1 MKYSWVYKE
10 KDRELQGI
18 ISRELAVSPILA
30 QLLINRGITDP
41 SSAHKFIRP
50 FLKDLYDPFLMKDM
64 EKSVNRIIR
73 AIKAKERILI
83 YGDYD
88 VDGITTTALFIN
100 FFRDLGI
107 DVDFYIPNRFSEGYG
122 LNIDAIKR
130 IKERGVELIITGDCG
145 TNSHEE
151 VELANRLVIDI
162 IITDHHESFP
172 PSPKAYAVLNPK
184 QENCP
189 YPFKNLAGVGVAFKL
204 LVAIRSE
211 LRKNGFW
218 IKRLPNLK
226 KYLDMVS
233 LGTISDMVP
242 LIDENHNLVKH
253 GLKVITNSLNI
264 GIESLKE
271 ISGIYGRDIGVSEIG
286 FKLAPRIN
294 SVGRLGNAS
303 IGVELLTTEHKD
315 RAIEVS
321 QILDKQNRERRSIQ
335 ENIFMEAKDIVE
347 YSLPS
352 IIDEDILIL
361 SSPDWHQGVI
371 GIVASKLA
379 EKYNRPAILISID
392 GESGKGSA
400 RSINFF
406 NIYEAL
412 SECRDMLLNFGGHKY
427 AAGFTL
433 EKKNINRLR
442 ERLKEIFDKKINKNK
457 LTPKMIIDA
466 EIPFK
471 ELSIELVNNIEILGP
486 FGFSNPEPIFSA
498 HGLEILGK
506 PRLMGAREN
515 HLKMKLKQGPYVY
528 NSIGFNMSDK
538 TDEINGALIDI
549 AFIPELHQWNG
560 SETIRLNLK
569 DIKINQYDY

>member
-10 KDRELQGI
+10 EDPKLQGI

-30 QLLINRGITDP
+30 KLLINRGITDP
-41 SSAHKFIRP
+41 SSARKFIKP

-64 EKSVNRIIR
+64 EKSVHRIIR

-100 FFRDLGI
+100 FFRDLGLEA
-107 DVDFYIPNRFSEGYG
+107 DYYIPNRFSEGYG

-151 VELANRLVIDI
+151 VELANRLGIDI
-162 IITDHHESFP
+162 IITDHHEPLP

-184 QENCP
+184 QEDCL

-204 LVAIRSE
+204 IVAIRAV
-211 LRKNGFW
+211 LRKNGYSV
-218 IKRLPNLK
+218 KRLPNLK

-233 LGTISDMVP
+233 LGTISDMAP

-253 GLKVITNSLNI
+253 GLKMITNSLNI

-271 ISGIYGRDIGVSEIG
+271 ISGIYGRDIGISEVG
-286 FKLAPRIN
+286 FILSPRIN

-303 IGVELLTTEHKD
+303 ISVELLTTDDKD

-335 ENIFMEAKDIVE
+335 ENILMEAKDIIQ
-347 YSLPS
+347 YRLPS
-352 IIDEDILIL
+352 IKDEDILIL

-379 EKYNRPAILISID
+379 EEYKRPTILISIE

-400 RSINFF
+400 RSINSF

-412 SECRDMLLNFGGHKY
+412 SECRDMLLNFGGHEY

-433 EKKNINRLR
+433 EKKNINGLR
-442 ERLKEIFDKKINKNK
+442 ERLKGISNKKINKYDI
-457 LTPKMIIDA
+457 TPEIILDA
-466 EIPFK
+466 KIPFK
-471 ELSIELVNNIEILGP
+471 ELSIDLVNNIETLGP
-486 FGFSNPEPIFSA
+486 FGFSNPEPIFSS
-498 HGLEILGK
+498 HGIEILGK

-528 NSIGFNMSDK
+528 NSVGFNMSDK
-538 TDEINGALIDI
+538 IDEINGALIDI

-560 SETIRLNLK
+560 SETIRLKLK
-569 DIKINQYDY
+569 DIKINQFDY